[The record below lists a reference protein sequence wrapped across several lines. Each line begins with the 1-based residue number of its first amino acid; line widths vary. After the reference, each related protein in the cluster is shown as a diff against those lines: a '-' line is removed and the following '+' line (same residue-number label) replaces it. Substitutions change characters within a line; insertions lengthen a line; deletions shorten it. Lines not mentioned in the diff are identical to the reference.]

1 MGYMYGM
8 QEVLTPCFNGQ
19 KVPMTAMMAIVS
31 YLLGPYRDRY
41 QCETNVM
48 FAALLMCN
56 TNVSPL
62 GGKIQAANA
71 MFYLNKYLSKNPVKP
86 AHFVTCITAAR
97 RSAQRNTSVADDA
110 GTDVRNAVFLL
121 EKVLCRMN
129 ALAEVA
135 DTQGA
140 MLLLGHP
147 SSVSSHPFA
156 FCFVAIAM
164 EYQLQL
170 CATAMQNTVVDDMSD
185 TGKMTDTI
193 SVSSNSNWSHPSTA
207 SSVSLRPEGATHS
220 EVGGAV
226 LFTDHAGEVHALSQH
241 HHYRWRCA
249 DWDATI
255 RGVVPTL
262 RWWHDNAR
270 GTIHGDWQAWDRLR
284 GLESLSLLMY
294 ARHIQIVPMPSKRE
308 LATARVRY
316 YIFHEDHPLHKSH
329 IQRLAAKHSVAI
341 LSKPPTPPR
350 ETEPPNNPSKRAE
363 WHRKAGVWA
372 LYIGTTMCPWDRDGF
387 CGVTSY
393 VDLQVQDVARG
404 VTCYTIFTH
413 DSTCHCSIP
422 PTVPTW
428 SPTPPLLADIAL
440 D

>member
-1 MGYMYGM
+1 M
-8 QEVLTPCFNGQ
+8 
-19 KVPMTAMMAIVS
+19 
-31 YLLGPYRDRY
+31 
-41 QCETNVM
+41 
-48 FAALLMCN
+48 
-56 TNVSPL
+56 
-62 GGKIQAANA
+62 
-71 MFYLNKYLSKNPVKP
+71 
-86 AHFVTCITAAR
+86 
-97 RSAQRNTSVADDA
+97 
-110 GTDVRNAVFLL
+110 
-121 EKVLCRMN
+121 
-129 ALAEVA
+129 
-135 DTQGA
+135 
-140 MLLLGHP
+140 
-147 SSVSSHPFA
+147 
-156 FCFVAIAM
+156 
-164 EYQLQL
+164 
-170 CATAMQNTVVDDMSD
+170 
-185 TGKMTDTI
+185 
-193 SVSSNSNWSHPSTA
+193 
-207 SSVSLRPEGATHS
+207 
-220 EVGGAV
+220 
-226 LFTDHAGEVHALSQH
+226 FTDHAGEVHALSQH

-393 VDLQVQDVARG
+393 VDLQVRDEARG